1 MAARSTLLQPITWR
15 YGLDD
20 LDDKWLVPSLP
31 AGQALTFSFAG
42 FHPVRSQYQKPG
54 TSWRWPIQGR
64 LVLGYA
70 PALPGRRGIHISGK
84 PGQGVRAAAPGR
96 VVYAGGGLP
105 GYGRLM
111 ILKHGGNLLSVYG
124 HLRKILIK
132 EGDLVKSGQSV
143 AELGTSNHP
152 MLYFEIRRNGKP
164 VNPLDFLPER
174 GTGRAI

>member
-1 MAARSTLLQPITWR
+1 VAARSASLQPITWR

-20 LDDKWLVPSLP
+20 RWFVPSLP
-31 AGQALTFSFAG
+31 AGQALTFSSKSFN
-42 FHPVRSQYQKPG
+42 PVRSRYQKPDNP
-54 TSWRWPIQGR
+54 SWRWPIQGR

-70 PALPGRRGIHISGK
+70 PALPGRKGIHISGK

-105 GYGRLM
+105 GYGRLI

-124 HLRKILIK
+124 HLRKILVK
-132 EGDLVKSGQSV
+132 EGDRVKSGQSV
-143 AELGTSNHP
+143 AELGTSNTNYP
-152 MLYFEIRRNGKP
+152 ALYFEIRRNGKP

-174 GTGRAI
+174 GAGRAI